1 MRTILHSTDR
11 MSANSS
17 EAGLFILFLLVFAL
31 AASAYVLYHGIYL
44 TEPDKVGSLSLLF
57 FSYSSLTYAFS
68 MLFFSH
74 SALSMLTLVSCLF
87 GFSITD

>member
-44 TEPDKVGSLSLLF
+44 TEPDKVGSLSH
-57 FSYSSLTYAFS
+57 SLS
-68 MLFFSH
+68 LSLLFFSH
-74 SALSMLTLVSCLF
+74 SSPILHSQC
-87 GFSITD
+87 

>member
-44 TEPDKVGSLSLLF
+44 TEPDKVGSLSHSLSH
-57 FSYSSLTYAFS
+57 SYSSPILLPFC
-68 MLFFSH
+68 
-74 SALSMLTLVSCLF
+74 TLNADLCVLLV
-87 GFSITD
+87 

>member
-44 TEPDKVGSLSLLF
+44 TEPDKVGSLSH
-57 FSYSSLTYAFS
+57 SYSSLILLPFC
-68 MLFFSH
+68 
-74 SALSMLTLVSCLF
+74 TLNADLCVLLV
-87 GFSITD
+87 